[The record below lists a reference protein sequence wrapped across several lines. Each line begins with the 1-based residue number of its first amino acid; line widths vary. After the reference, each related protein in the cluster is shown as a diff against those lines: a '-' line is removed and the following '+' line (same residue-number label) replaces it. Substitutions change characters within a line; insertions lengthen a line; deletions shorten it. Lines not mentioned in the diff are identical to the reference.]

1 MNLKNYL
8 TMTESQSY
16 VLTSSEE
23 DPVAEIELHADGLQ
37 LTVTYLVLLTSKQ
50 PQWYED
56 HQASTTS

>member
-1 MNLKNYL
+1 M
-8 TMTESQSY
+8 MTESQSY